1 MNDDLNILIR
11 AHWLN
16 VLMKILICLSFR
28 LRSINPS
35 LNEGESNHLLI
46 NQTLIIIILRLIFS
60 LEKNRKYFKS
70 LLPTK
75 LLGTFIDI
83 GNYKHSL
90 NLYSNF
96 ISEFNN
102 LSEDDLNE
110 ISQKS
115 ELISEDSPMMQT
127 IGGYSVVELI
137 GKGGFGS
144 VFKVKI
150 GNQKFAMKEIKL
162 EISEYKKLNG
172 DTSTKNLEKIISE
185 VNIWKDL
192 DHPNIVK
199 YYTSFMEREKNVY
212 IVMELVEGVSLSEY
226 VMNLKEKGVM
236 AKEKEVIKLLI
247 DIVCGLKYLHKEKG
261 VLYRDVNPHN
271 IMIDNNFNV
280 KLADFGLARKIQN
293 FKREN
298 NVISSNGNLNSQ
310 MSINSMSKNN
320 FNKLNDSLEDLIEL
334 KQEVYISDIGVDKS
348 IVSHS
353 MSNAF
358 IGSILYSSPE
368 MIKNEAYTEKSDLWA
383 LGSILYE
390 LLNLSPPFEGDN
402 PLTIAKKIAD
412 VDYRKLKAE
421 DYENPVLVVIVERC
435 LVLDQNERI
444 DLNELCGYLGPYFA
458 DKLNYF
464 KRTEWD
470 LRNENESLNEKL
482 YKLETAFTSNIN
494 LNEECNN
501 NGNNINGLN
510 STKKITNNFN
520 SNYQM
525 SINKTDLFKN
535 SNFKRI
541 SDPLTKMLEMID
553 KIIFLTSEMSLSNL
567 KEEKYIFINKFKRKI
582 FSVNSTGNRSNII
595 KTEISKLLNFSK
607 ETINFE
613 LEDRDSTLNLTG
625 MKLDMNVSF
634 KKITYEILYHYI
646 EELLII
652 NKYY

>member
-1 MNDDLNILIR
+1 
-11 AHWLN
+11 
-16 VLMKILICLSFR
+16 
-28 LRSINPS
+28 
-35 LNEGESNHLLI
+35 
-46 NQTLIIIILRLIFS
+46 
-60 LEKNRKYFKS
+60 
-70 LLPTK
+70 
-75 LLGTFIDI
+75 
-83 GNYKHSL
+83 
-90 NLYSNF
+90 
-96 ISEFNN
+96 
-102 LSEDDLNE
+102 
-110 ISQKS
+110 
-115 ELISEDSPMMQT
+115 
-127 IGGYSVVELI
+127 
-137 GKGGFGS
+137 
-144 VFKVKI
+144 
-150 GNQKFAMKEIKL
+150 
-162 EISEYKKLNG
+162 
-172 DTSTKNLEKIISE
+172 
-185 VNIWKDL
+185 
-192 DHPNIVK
+192 
-199 YYTSFMEREKNVY
+199 
-212 IVMELVEGVSLSEY
+212 

-247 DIVCGLKYLHKEKG
+247 DIVCGMKYLHKEKG

-293 FKREN
+293 FKREK

-310 MSINSMSKNN
+310 KRINSMSKNN
-320 FNKLNDSLEDLIEL
+320 FNKLNDSLEDMMEI

-348 IVSHS
+348 LVSHS

-383 LGSILYE
+383 LGCILYE

-421 DYENPVLVVIVERC
+421 DYEYPVLVVIVERC
-435 LVLDQNERI
+435 LILDQNERI

-494 LNEECNN
+494 LNEECNS
-501 NGNNINGLN
+501 NGININGLN

-541 SDPLTKMLEMID
+541 SDPLTKMIEMID
-553 KIIFLTSEMSLSNL
+553 KIIYLTSEMSLTNL

-582 FSVNSTGNRSNII
+582 FSVNLTGNRSNII

-625 MKLDMNVSF
+625 MKLDMNLSF

>member
-1 MNDDLNILIR
+1 
-11 AHWLN
+11 
-16 VLMKILICLSFR
+16 MKILICLSFR